1 MEQSLENLSK
11 IMGVPANSIT
21 INQRPDQPHTSFQT
35 PTGYRPD
42 HDIRTDAVIV
52 YSSLADR
59 IATWKDKGYTV
70 QTMYGFRTGDSY
82 IKDHRD
88 EGQTT
93 ADGTILTCGP
103 GSYYMVPT
111 QSRIDAAIAYYR
123 EAIKNG
129 ASMAVPEEPEFF
141 AQAGYSESF
150 KRAWQEHY
158 GEPWVDPASSVEAR
172 YKSERLKA
180 HMEWRMVKSILR
192 DSKAQNPAVT
202 GAVAAHSP
210 VSYFM
215 WNIIYPHFQV
225 MQIPE
230 CEEMIG
236 QVWTGTARSGC
247 KYEGIVA
254 ERTFENGFL
263 EYSSLYNLMR
273 GTGKRLWFLM
283 DPLED
288 NPNRSMEDYQSNYIK
303 TLVGSL
309 MFPGVDE
316 FEVMPWP
323 DRIFG
328 RVPGEFATSIMSIV
342 TMLGDIHNQKT
353 FDLDAGTEGIATFVA
368 DSMGW
373 QRAEPGRSNYDCFY
387 GLTLPLIMK
396 GVPVQVAQLER
407 TPQPK
412 YLDPYKV
419 ILLSYNIMKPM
430 DKRYNEALANWVK
443 AGGTLILFGGKD
455 AYNELPEWWT
465 KDGFQRPQD
474 HLLQALDIELV
485 ASATVSISSEFRPI
499 VAEPKVV
506 TDLANRWKHV
516 LDVSEH
522 VLGDAV
528 YLRIGDSLKGNGWGP
543 QVFGAELRV
552 DGKTVDSFEA
562 GTPEEE
568 RHIVG
573 NEGSTFNSEARFADG
588 YNYWIYRFDIAG
600 TGEACEAVP
609 GQSRTC
615 ANSGPNT
622 ASGQPRVE
630 VVLDMGNQF
639 EVSAALTPPA
649 GNRIFRA
656 AAENGLTAR
665 RPVFEVSGLHDVTA
679 YETNAESLYLT
690 EGTSMS
696 PFFEQKVGEG
706 TVIFCGIA
714 PSFFASSPE
723 AADLLRDIV
732 RYGCEKSKHP
742 YREQHHMTVRRGRYV
757 AARSF
762 DKPVTIRGKYVNVLE
777 PELAFVTNPR
787 VEAGDLA
794 VYADVKGMLTDRKP
808 RVMLSSSRLEAKS
821 ESADL
826 TSVLLSGPLGTRGVV
841 RFSMAGKSPKSVM
854 VLDGCEGWPLEFE
867 QKIENG
873 TLLISH
879 DGLPHGVNVRV
890 YWE

>member
-1 MEQSLENLSK
+1 MDLSSDNLSAV
-11 IMGVPANSIT
+11 MGVPPGSIS
-21 INQRPDQPHTSFQT
+21 INERPDQPHTSFQT

-59 IATWKDKGYTV
+59 IGTWEDKGYAV
-70 QTMYGFRTGDSY
+70 QTMYGFRTGDGY
-82 IKDHRD
+82 IKDHQD

-111 QSRIDAAIAYYR
+111 RSRIDAAIAYYR

-129 ASMAVPEEPEFF
+129 TSMAVPEEPEFF

-150 KRAWQEHY
+150 KREWQAHY
-158 GEPWVDPASSVEAR
+158 KEPWADPASSIEAR

-180 HMEWRMVKSILR
+180 HMEWRMVKSILE
-192 DSKAQNPAVT
+192 DAKSQDPAVT

-210 VSYFM
+210 VSYFQ
-215 WNIIYPHFQV
+215 WNIIYPHFRV
-225 MQIPE
+225 MQLPE

-288 NPNRSMEDYQSNYIK
+288 NPDRSMEDYQSNYIK

-328 RVPGEFATSIMSIV
+328 RVPGEFATSIISIV

-373 QRAEPGRSNYDCFY
+373 QRGDPGRSNYDCFY

-407 TPQPK
+407 TPQAK

-419 ILLSYNIMKPM
+419 ILLSYDIMKPL
-430 DKRYNEALANWVK
+430 DKRYNEAIAKWVLN
-443 AGGTLILFGGKD
+443 GGALVLFGGED
-455 AYNELPEWWT
+455 AYNALPEWWRSE
-465 KDGFQRPQD
+465 GFDSPHD
-474 HLLQALDIELV
+474 HLL
-485 ASATVSISSEFRPI
+485 S
-499 VAEPKVV
+499 
-506 TDLANRWKHV
+506 V
-516 LDVSEH
+516 LKCPAQD
-522 VLGDAV
+522 GA
-528 YLRIGDSLKGNGWGP
+528 Y
-543 QVFGAELRV
+543 QV
-552 DGKTVDSFEA
+552 GK
-562 GTPEEE
+562 
-568 RHIVG
+568 
-573 NEGSTFNSEARFADG
+573 
-588 YNYWIYRFDIAG
+588 
-600 TGEACEAVP
+600 
-609 GQSRTC
+609 
-615 ANSGPNT
+615 
-622 ASGQPRVE
+622 
-630 VVLDMGNQF
+630 
-639 EVSAALTPPA
+639 
-649 GNRIFRA
+649 
-656 AAENGLTAR
+656 
-665 RPVFEVSGLHDVTA
+665 
-679 YETNAESLYLT
+679 
-690 EGTSMS
+690 
-696 PFFEQKVGEG
+696 G
-706 TVIFCGIA
+706 TVIVESRPGSYFAESKESADELRAIVSRACGKAGIA
-714 PSFFASSPE
+714 
-723 AADLLRDIV
+723 
-732 RYGCEKSKHP
+732 
-742 YREQHHMTVRRGRYV
+742 YREQHYMMVRRGRYV
-757 AARSF
+757 GARSF
-762 DKPVTIRGKYVNVLE
+762 DRPVTIRGKFVNVLD
-777 PELAFVTNPR
+777 PELAFVTNPK
-787 VEAGDLA
+787 VNTGDLA
-794 VYADVKGMLTDRKP
+794 VYADVKDMLADKKP

-821 ESADL
+821 ESADM
-826 TSVLLSGPLGTRGVV
+826 TSVLVSGPLNTRGVV
-841 RFSMAGKSPKSVM
+841 RFSTAGKTPKSVL

-867 QKIENG
+867 QKMEDG

-890 YWE
+890 HWE